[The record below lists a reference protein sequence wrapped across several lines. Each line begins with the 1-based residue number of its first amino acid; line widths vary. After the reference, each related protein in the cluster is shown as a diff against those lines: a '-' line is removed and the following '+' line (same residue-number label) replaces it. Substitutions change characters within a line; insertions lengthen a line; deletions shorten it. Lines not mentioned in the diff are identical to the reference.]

1 MCQRQRM
8 REPNTTPLRLGLH
21 LWWKSERDKVEE
33 VSMVRLEQL
42 LNVLLRNYSEG
53 GISGA
58 MAEF

>member
-1 MCQRQRM
+1 M

-33 VSMVRLEQL
+33 ESMVRLEQL